1 MKAGCRIPSGAGH
14 TLGFVPASALAL
26 EATLDI
32 PPCST
37 AAAER
42 LASDLGVGPVAA
54 EVLVRRGLADPS
66 AARAWLAADVRH
78 PPEAFDGISAAVGT
92 LLRHISA
99 GDQITIHGDYDVDG
113 VCATAI
119 MVGALRG
126 LGARVDWYIPGR
138 LQDGY
143 GVREEAIASLAAR
156 GTRLL
161 VTVDCGITAVA
172 EVACAR
178 AAGVEVV
185 VTDHHSPRA
194 DGVLPEAPIV
204 HPALCGY
211 PCPELCAAGVAHKLV
226 AALLAGA
233 GRDPALADADLELVA
248 LATVADV
255 VALRGENRRLV
266 REGLRAL
273 AASSRPGLRALMR
286 VAQVDPSALDTRA
299 VGFRL
304 APRINAAGRLY
315 RADAGVEL
323 LLCDDEARAGEIAAE
338 LDQANA
344 ERRHTET
351 RILFEAERQVA
362 EAGERGAYVLAG
374 EGWHPGVVG
383 IVASRIVERHHRPA
397 VLIALEP
404 SGPGGRAARGRGS
417 GRSIPGFDLLA
428 GLDAARDQLV
438 RHGGHRAAAGL
449 EIDAERVDAFRAA
462 FTAHAEATLTPDML
476 RPTERVDAVVSGED
490 LGLELA
496 EELDRLGPFGA
507 GNPQVSLL
515 VPAARLEDARA
526 IGEGKHV
533 RFTVKSGGARA
544 RAVAFGTAGRLPPEC
559 AQGPVD
565 ATFALSAGEWNGTV
579 EPRLVL
585 RRALSCRPAPI
596 ACAEAEG
603 AYLDAVWRELDAPL
617 PGEARGEGDLRGRRG
632 AFRRELDAPLPRE
645 ASGDGDLSGA
655 PRARRRVLDRR
666 GRGPAATIAR
676 LVASGE
682 DVLVV
687 CCEAHRRLEH
697 LCDRLG
703 GFSLCSYGALEREP
717 ALAAPYA
724 HLVAL
729 DPPAWPAAEAAL
741 SEGDG
746 GRDPDHRTHLAW
758 GEAELGFAI
767 DTHHLEYGLRPSLTA
782 LYRAL
787 RAAEG
792 AEGEGL
798 EATLRGD
805 GPQPSSPALAGRLLR
820 VLAEL
825 NLVILDPRRDRL
837 TVPAAERTA
846 LERSGA
852 FRAYEKRLHEG
863 HRFLSRAT
871 ARAA

>member
-1 MKAGCRIPSGAGH
+1 
-14 TLGFVPASALAL
+14 VPAP
-26 EATLDI
+26 EPPATLEI
-32 PPCST
+32 PPYDT

-42 LASDLGVGPVAA
+42 LSAELGVGPIAA
-54 EVLVRRGLADPS
+54 EVLVRRGLGDP
-66 AARAWLAADVRH
+66 AVARGWLAADERH
-78 PPEAFDGISAAVGT
+78 PPEAFAGIDVAVET
-92 LLRHISA
+92 LMRHLDA
-99 GDQITIHGDYDVDG
+99 GNAITIHGDYDVDG

-119 MVGALRG
+119 VVGALRR
-126 LGARVDWYIPGR
+126 LGARVDWHIPGR

-143 GVREEAIASLAAR
+143 GLREETVEALAAR

-172 EVACAR
+172 EVAAAR
-178 AAGVEVV
+178 AAGMEVV

-194 DGVLPEAPIV
+194 DRALPEAPIV
-204 HPALCGY
+204 HPALGGY

-226 AALLAGA
+226 AALLAAA
-233 GRDPALADADLELVA
+233 GGDAGDAERDLDLVA
-248 LATVADV
+248 LATVADL
-255 VALRGENRRLV
+255 VALRDENRRLV
-266 REGLRAL
+266 REGLRAV
-273 AASSRPGLRALMR
+273 AATARPGLRALMR
-286 VAQVDPSALDTRA
+286 VAQVDPGAVDTRA

-323 LLCDDEARAGEIAAE
+323 LLCTDERRAGEIALE

-362 EAGERGAYVLAG
+362 EAGERPAYVLAG

-397 VLIALEP
+397 VLIALESPRPEGP
-404 SGPGGRAARGRGS
+404 SRGRGS

-428 GLDAARDQLV
+428 GLDAAREHLA
-438 RHGGHRAAAGL
+438 RYGGHRAAAGV
-449 EIDAERVDAFRAA
+449 EVEAGRIEAFRAA
-462 FTAHAEATLTPDML
+462 FTAHAEAALTAEML

-496 EELDRLGPFGA
+496 EELDRLGPFGM

-515 VPAARLEDARA
+515 VPAAQLEDARSM
-526 IGEGKHV
+526 GEGKHV
-533 RFTVKSGGARA
+533 RFTVRSGGARA
-544 RAVAFGTAGRLPPEC
+544 RAVAFGTGGRLPPGC
-559 AQGPVD
+559 ADGPVD
-565 ATFALSAGEWNGTV
+565 ATFGLSAGEWNGTV

-585 RRALSCRPAPI
+585 RRALACRPAPI
-596 ACAEAEG
+596 VCAEAEG
-603 AYLDAVWRELDAPL
+603 PYLEAVWRELGAPL
-617 PGEARGEGDLRGRRG
+617 PGAAGNDHAGPASPRGR
-632 AFRRELDAPLPRE
+632 
-645 ASGDGDLSGA
+645 
-655 PRARRRVLDRR
+655 VIDRR
-666 GRGPAATIAR
+666 GRGPAATISR
-676 LVASGE
+676 LVGSGE

-687 CCEAHRRLEH
+687 CCDARRRLDH
-697 LCDRLG
+697 LRPRLG
-703 GFSLCSYGALEREP
+703 GFSLCSHGALERDPEI
-717 ALAAPYA
+717 AAPA
-724 HLVAL
+724 THLVAL
-729 DPPAWPAAEAAL
+729 DPPAWAGAEAAL
-741 SEGDG
+741 AVGYPG
-746 GRDPDHRTHLAW
+746 QWTHLAW

-767 DTHHLEYGLRPSLTA
+767 DIHHLEYGLRPSLTA

-787 RAAEG
+787 RATEG
-792 AEGEGL
+792 AEGDGL

-805 GPQPSSPALAGRLLR
+805 GPQPRSPALAGRLLR

-825 NLVILDPRRDRL
+825 DLVIPDPGRDRV

-846 LERSGA
+846 LERSEA

-863 HRFLSRAT
+863 HQFLNRPT

>member
-1 MKAGCRIPSGAGH
+1 
-14 TLGFVPASALAL
+14 VPASEL
-26 EATLDI
+26 EATLEI
-32 PPCST
+32 PPCDS

-42 LASDLGVGPVAA
+42 LTAELGVGPVAA
-54 EVLVRRGLADPS
+54 EVLVRRGLSEPA
-66 AARAWLAADVRH
+66 AARAWLAADERH
-78 PPEAFDGISAAVGT
+78 PPGAFDGIDAAVET
-92 LLRHISA
+92 LLRHLAA
-99 GDQITIHGDYDVDG
+99 GDPITVHGDYDVDG

-126 LGARVDWYIPGR
+126 LGARVDWHIPGR
-138 LQDGY
+138 LEDGY
-143 GVREEAIASLAAR
+143 GLREETIGALAAR

-172 EVACAR
+172 EVAAAR
-178 AAGVEVV
+178 AAGIEVI

-194 DGVLPEAPIV
+194 DGALPEAPIV

-226 AALLAGA
+226 AAVLAAAGA
-233 GRDPALADADLELVA
+233 DPAAAEADLDLVA
-248 LATVADV
+248 LATVADL

-273 AASSRPGLRALMR
+273 AATARPGLRALMR
-286 VAQVDPSALDTRA
+286 VAQVDPSALDARA

-323 LLCDDEARAGEIAAE
+323 LLCDDEQRAGEIAAE

-362 EAGERGAYVLAG
+362 EAGERPAYVLAG

-383 IVASRIVERHHRPA
+383 IVASRIAERHHRPA
-397 VLIALEP
+397 VLIALEAP
-404 SGPGGRAARGRGS
+404 RPGGRPSRGRGS

-428 GLDAARDQLV
+428 GLNAAGEHLARY
-438 RHGGHRAAAGL
+438 GGHRAAAGV
-449 EIDAERVDAFRAA
+449 EIEAERVDAFRAA
-462 FTAHAEATLTPDML
+462 FTAHAEAALTAEML
-476 RPTERVDAVVSGED
+476 RPTERVDGVVSGGD

-496 EELDRLGPFGA
+496 EELDRLGPFGM

-515 VPAARLEDARA
+515 VPAARLEDARSM
-526 IGEGKHV
+526 GEGKHV

-544 RAVAFGTAGRLPPEC
+544 RAVAFGTGGRLPPGC
-559 AQGPVD
+559 ADGPVD
-565 ATFALSAGEWNGTV
+565 ATFGLSAGEWNGTV

-585 RRALSCRPAPI
+585 RRALACRPAPI
-596 ACAEAEG
+596 ACAEAE
-603 AYLDAVWRELDAPL
+603 AEAPYLDAVWRELGAPL
-617 PGEARGEGDLRGRRG
+617 PDRAGGGERADPP
-632 AFRRELDAPLPRE
+632 A
-645 ASGDGDLSGA
+645 
-655 PRARRRVLDRR
+655 ARRRVVDRR
-666 GRGPAATIAR
+666 GLGPAATIAR

-687 CCEAHRRLEH
+687 CCDARRRLDH
-697 LCDRLG
+697 LRARLG
-703 GFSLCSYGALEREP
+703 GFALCSYAALERDP
-717 ALAAPYA
+717 RLAASA
-724 HLVAL
+724 THLVGL
-729 DPPAWPAAEAAL
+729 DPPAWASAEAAL
-741 SEGDG
+741 MVG
-746 GRDPDHRTHLAW
+746 GPGQWTHLAW
-758 GEAELGFAI
+758 GDAELGFAI
-767 DTHHLEYGLRPSLTA
+767 DIHHLEYGLRPSLTA

-787 RAAEG
+787 RATEDAEG
-792 AEGEGL
+792 DGL

-805 GPQPSSPALAGRLLR
+805 GPQPRSPALAGRLLR

-825 NLVILDPRRDRL
+825 DLVILDPGRDRL

-846 LERSGA
+846 LERSEA

-863 HRFLSRAT
+863 HRFLNRLT